1 MTPRGFFDCLDV
13 AAAEQRQAQAQAVE
27 VEVEVEPVD
36 DQSTDAD
43 PAAEVAA
50 FVDRPASPVIEATKP
65 AARSGGNASS
75 YGSSARST
83 PLAEAAGFYGT
94 GSQ

>member
-13 AAAEQRQAQAQAVE
+13 AAAEQRQAQA
-27 VEVEVEPVD
+27 VEVEPVC

-50 FVDRPASPVIEATKP
+50 FVDCPVPSSIEPARP
-65 AARSGGNASS
+65 AARSSSNS
-75 YGSSARST
+75 YGSSNRNT
-83 PLAEAAGFYGT
+83 PLAEAAGFYST
-94 GSQ
+94 GNR

>member
-13 AAAEQRQAQAQAVE
+13 AAAEQRQAQAVE
-27 VEVEVEPVD
+27 FEFEFEPVD
-36 DQSTDAD
+36 DQSTDAN

-50 FVDRPASPVIEATKP
+50 FVDRPASPVIDATKP

-83 PLAEAAGFYGT
+83 PLAEAAGF
-94 GSQ
+94 

>member
-1 MTPRGFFDCLDV
+1 MTMTPRGFFDCLDV
-13 AAAEQRQAQAQAVE
+13 AAAEQRQAQAVE
-27 VEVEVEPVD
+27 FEFEFEPVD
-36 DQSTDAD
+36 DQSTDAN

-50 FVDRPASPVIEATKP
+50 FVDRPASPVIDATKP

-83 PLAEAAGFYGT
+83 PLAEAAGF
-94 GSQ
+94 